1 MTNESKEKEK
11 GKETGVN
18 CKLEMGGR
26 ISKQTS
32 IQMDFDNGTTFIAP
46 ENVAFTKN
54 ILDDIGD
61 IIDIGCKLTGWC
73 GGDNGG
79 GGGTSSGSG
88 CYTIITPDGTKI
100 TICPPPQMAIA

>member
-1 MTNESKEKEK
+1 MTNESKE
-11 GKETGVN
+11 KETGVN

-73 GGDNGG
+73 GGN
-79 GGGTSSGSG
+79 GGGTSGGSG

-100 TICPPPQMAIA
+100 TICPPSQMAIA